1 MTTSPSAALY
11 KARKSHSLV
20 TRDGGSVHCRTRWA
34 LRHRRRRTSRGRP
47 PSRAP
52 AVSELVVL
60 LPLQPPLRRLRGRAH
75 RISYA
80 CGEGAAAPLAATRP
94 KFKNCAFTAPIKG
107 PLGRFGAILRGMNI
121 QLQLFC
127 PWTDTRHF
135 VSAVSRRNAMLRRSA
150 LQETDSL
157 SAGITGEG

>member
-1 MTTSPSAALY
+1 MV
-11 KARKSHSLV
+11 ARRDETDQWSVVGVNNQRLSSHITV
-20 TRDGGSVHCRTRWA
+20 VA
-34 LRHRRRRTSRGRP
+34 GR
-47 PSRAP
+47 
-52 AVSELVVL
+52 VGVDLQVGLWQHQQLVVL
-60 LPLQPPLRRLRGRAH
+60 LQLQPPLRRLRGRAH

-80 CGEGAAAPLAATRP
+80 CGEGAAAPLAATRL